1 MRQAASRRQVSRT
14 ISVPSP
20 VGGWNTRDALAEQ
33 KPNEAVIL
41 DNMFCLPYAV
51 RVRPGYS
58 NFVTGLASTARTLM
72 SYAPPTGGPRL
83 FAAAGANIYDVSTT
97 GAAPAPSLTHLS
109 NDSFRKVVFGTPG
122 GHFLV
127 AVNGADLPV
136 VWNGTYWGNLFS
148 AAFTVT
154 VTSITSVGTACAVTM
169 TGAHNLQTGMAVTIT
184 GATQAAYN
192 GTFVI
197 TKTGANTFNYAAL
210 SVPSASPA
218 TGAPVVTP
226 VINAAITG
234 VTPSTLTHVNAHKNR
249 LYFIQNNS
257 LSAWYLPTNS
267 IGGAAQELRFSS
279 LFTRGGYLVA
289 MGTWT
294 VDGGYGL
301 DDYAVW
307 ITSEGQV
314 AVYRGTD
321 PAGTGTWALVGIYE
335 LSAPVGRD
343 CFQKYGGDLLCI
355 TKEGLAPLTKALIS
369 SAVTDRMML
378 TDNIQHTVSSYTT
391 LYGANAGWQILL
403 YPEENALLLNV
414 PASASTSYQLVMN
427 TISGAWSQFK
437 NWNAASWERHQG
449 AIYFST
455 GTNVALAWT
464 GNQDNGQPIAFEG
477 LQSFH
482 YANSPA
488 QLKQVKMLRPLLSV
502 DGTPNV
508 LLGVNADFD
517 TSTPT
522 GLVSFAQNTASVW
535 DTATWDSG
543 LWTGDP
549 TIKRDWQTAFAMG
562 YCFAA
567 HMVGT
572 ISTSSLSWISTDYVI
587 EAGGIV

>member
-1 MRQAASRRQVSRT
+1 MRQAAQRRQISRT
-14 ISVPSP
+14 VSVPAP
-20 VGGWNTRDALAEQ
+20 TGGWNTRDALAQQ

-41 DNMFCLPYAV
+41 DNFFCLPYAV

-58 NFVTGLASTARTLM
+58 NFVTGLASTARSLM
-72 SYAPPTGGPRL
+72 SYSPASGGARL
-83 FAAAGANIYDVSTT
+83 FAAAGANMYDVSTT
-97 GAAPAPSLTHLS
+97 GAAPAPSLTHLTS
-109 NDSFRKVVFGTPG
+109 DSFRHVVFGTAG

-127 AVNGADLPV
+127 AVNGFDLPL
-136 VWNGTYWGNLFS
+136 VWNGTYWGNVFG
-148 AAFTVT
+148 AAFSVT
-154 VTSITSVGTACAVTM
+154 VTSITSALTACTVTM
-169 TGAHNLQTGMAVTIT
+169 SGAHNLQTGMAVTIT
-184 GATQAAYN
+184 GATQAPYN

-197 TKTGANTFNYAAL
+197 VKTGANTFTYTAL
-210 SVPSASPA
+210 SVPGTSPA

-234 VTPSTLTHVNAHKNR
+234 ATPSTFTHVNAFKNR
-249 LYFIQNNS
+249 LFFIPNNS
-257 LSAWYLPTNS
+257 LTAYYLPVNS
-267 IGGAAQELRFSS
+267 IGGTASALNFDS

-301 DDYAVW
+301 DDYAIW

-321 PAGTGTWALVGIYE
+321 PSLATTWALVGIYQ
-335 LSAPVGRD
+335 LGVPIGRK
-343 CFQKYGGDLLCI
+343 CFQKYGGDLLAI

-378 TDNIQHTVSSYTT
+378 TDNIQHTVSDYTT

-414 PASASTSYQLVMN
+414 PLSTTTSYQLVMN

-437 NWNAASWERHQG
+437 SWNAASWERHQG

-464 GNQDNGQPIAFEG
+464 GNQDNGQPISFEA

-482 YANSPA
+482 YAGSPS
-488 QLKQVKMLRPLLSV
+488 QVKQVKMLRPLLSV

-517 TSTPT
+517 TTTPV
-522 GLVSFAQNTASVW
+522 GIPSFTQTSAAVW
-535 DTATWDSG
+535 DTATWDAAY
-543 LWTGDP
+543 WTGDAA
-549 TIKRDWQTAFAMG
+549 IKRDWQTAFAMG

-572 ISTSSLSWISTDYVI
+572 VSTSPLSWISTDYVV
-587 EAGGIV
+587 EAGGVI

>member
-51 RVRPGYS
+51 RVRPGYA
-58 NFVTGLASTARTLM
+58 NHVTGLASTARTLM
-72 SYAPPTGGPRL
+72 SYAPATGGPRL

-97 GAAPAPSLTHLS
+97 GAAPPPSLTHLS

-154 VTSITSVGTACAVTM
+154 VTSITSAGTACAVTM

-184 GATQAAYN
+184 GATETDYN

-197 TKTGANTFNYAAL
+197 TKTGANTFTYTAL

-321 PAGTGTWALVGIYE
+321 PAAPSTWSLVGIYE

-343 CFQKYGGDLLCI
+343 CLQKYGGDLLVI

-378 TDNIQHTVSSYTT
+378 TDNIQFTMSSYTT
-391 LYGANAGWQILL
+391 LYGANSGWKILL
-403 YPEENALLLNV
+403 YPEENVLMVNV

-477 LQSFH
+477 LQSFN

-543 LWTGDP
+543 IWTGDP
-549 TIKRDWQTAFAMG
+549 TIKRDWQTAFGMG

>member
-58 NFVTGLASTARTLM
+58 NYVTGLASTARTLM
-72 SYAPPTGGPRL
+72 SYAPATGGPRL

-136 VWNGTYWGNLFS
+136 VWNGSYWGNLFS

-154 VTSITSVGTACAVTM
+154 VTSITSVGTACTVTM

-184 GATQAAYN
+184 GATEAAYN

-197 TKTGANTFNYAAL
+197 TKTGANTFTYTAL
-210 SVPSASPA
+210 SVPGASPA

-321 PAGTGTWALVGIYE
+321 PAAPGTWALVGIYE

-391 LYGANAGWQILL
+391 LYGANAGWKILL
-403 YPEENALLLNV
+403 YPEENVLIVNV

-464 GNQDNGQPIAFEG
+464 GNQDAGQPIAFEG

-535 DTATWDSG
+535 DTALWDSG
-543 LWTGDP
+543 IWTGDP